1 MAKATSKTNKKTATK
16 AKAKTTKAK
25 AAKPAKTAET
35 AEQVAERKAAR
46 REAWTDFME
55 QVAAFREDGL
65 GTGAI
70 AEELGTTTNKV
81 QMAMLHADVKK
92 ADRIKDHDPERIAA
106 ARDEDKCGWA
116 EVAARCGDT
125 SIGRVK
131 SVYAEHTGREAN
143 QGYSVVSS
151 RNPEKAAP
159 KAKATAS
166 KKGSAS
172 EKTAAAK
179 AKRKAVQKGRKAKS
193 GSGNP
198 SKG

>member
-1 MAKATSKTNKKTATK
+1 MAKATSKTSKKTSSK
-16 AKAKTTKAK
+16 GKTSKAK
-25 AAKPAKTAET
+25 AAKPVKTAET
-35 AEQVAERKAAR
+35 AEQIAERKAAR
-46 REAWTDFME
+46 REAWADFME

-92 ADRIKDHDPERIAA
+92 ANRIKDHDADAIVA

-131 SVYAEHTGREAN
+131 TIYAEHSGRDAN

-151 RNPEKAAP
+151 RNPDKAAP
-159 KAKATAS
+159 KAKAKAS
-166 KKGSAS
+166 TKGTKS
-172 EKTAAAK
+172 EKATAAK
-179 AKRKAVQKGRKAKS
+179 TTRKAVQKGRKAKT
-193 GSGNP
+193 GSANP

>member
-1 MAKATSKTNKKTATK
+1 MAKATSKTSKTSKSTK
-16 AKAKTTKAK
+16 AKASAKAK
-25 AAKPAKTAET
+25 APAKTAET
-35 AEQVAERKAAR
+35 AEQTAERKAAR
-46 REAWTDFME
+46 QEAWNDFKE

-106 ARDEDKCGWA
+106 ARNDDKCGWA

-131 SVYAEHTGREAN
+131 SIYAEHTGTDAN

-166 KKGSAS
+166 KKSTKG
-172 EKTAAAK
+172 EKTEAAK
-179 AKRKAVQKGRKAKS
+179 AKRKAVQKGRKASK
-193 GSGNP
+193 GTANP